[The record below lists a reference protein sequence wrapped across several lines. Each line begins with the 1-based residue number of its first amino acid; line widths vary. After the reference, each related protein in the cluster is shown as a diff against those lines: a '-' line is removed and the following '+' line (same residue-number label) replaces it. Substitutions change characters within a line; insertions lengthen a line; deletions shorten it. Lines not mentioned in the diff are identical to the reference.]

1 MGGELMAILGR
12 WTGMVSGD
20 YSPGEHIYHYVMTP
34 PDSSPTRSRFWLSDV
49 PEFIRIDHPNRPAAK
64 EGNAGGGYKGAETRA
79 KKRAV
84 KAIAEPKPAKEPKPH
99 TGGQKGRA
107 VWVWKDGLVSG
118 FKSISDAKMKSGFT
132 FGATSG
138 PDFRDRG
145 WVRFPRSGIVV
156 WRQDCDVPDC
166 VPRPFDFL
174 KQGVS
179 A

>member
-1 MGGELMAILGR
+1 MAILGR

-20 YSPGEHIYHYVMTP
+20 YTPGEHVYHHIMTP
-34 PDSSPTRSRFWLSDV
+34 PEFRPRWFLSDV

-79 KKRAV
+79 R
-84 KAIAEPKPAKEPKPH
+84 KAAAKAAKALQEPKAKKAPRPH
-99 TGGQKGRA
+99 AGGQKGHA
-107 VWVWKDGLVSG
+107 VWVWKDGFVHGYESLVVAKKVAG
-118 FKSISDAKMKSGFT
+118 FS

-156 WRQDCDVPDC
+156 WRQDVEVPDC
-166 VPRPFDFL
+166 VPRPFDFS